1 MNDASGERAMTAVS
15 VHTRARSHATAAA
28 LGLGLV
34 LSATALPGPAPARA
48 QEVKNLQQTNV
59 LKQVSFE
66 QNLNAQLPLDTPL
79 RDESGSPVTI
89 GDFFGKKPVVVL
101 FVYFECPMLCKVEL
115 NGLVRNLRALSM
127 SAGREFEI
135 VTVSI
140 DPREDAKLASAKKRG
155 YVKWYDRPGV
165 EQGWHFLTGDDPS
178 IRRLTGVA
186 GFRYTYDAKTDQ
198 YAHPAGLIVATPG
211 GRISRYIYGV
221 DFPASDLRLALVEA
235 SSGKIGSPVDRLLL
249 TCFHYDPS
257 TGRYNFAIM
266 SLLRILGAATVL
278 GLATYMGVNFLRDRR
293 RAAARPETG
302 AVGV

>member
-1 MNDASGERAMTAVS
+1 MTAAS
-15 VHTRARSHATAAA
+15 VRSNSSRRPRRAAA
-28 LGLGLV
+28 RAAWLGLALTA
-34 LSATALPGPAPARA
+34 SALLCHASVRA
-48 QEVKNLQQTNV
+48 QEVKNLQQTGI
-59 LKQVSFE
+59 LKQVAFE
-66 QNLNAQLPLDTPL
+66 QNLNAQLPLETPL
-79 RDESGSPVTI
+79 RDESGRAVTF
-89 GDFFGKKPVVVL
+89 GDYFGKKPVVLL

-115 NGLVRNLRALSM
+115 NGLVRNLRALSL
-127 SAGREFEI
+127 SAGREFDI

-155 YVKWYDRPGV
+155 YVKWYDREGADA
-165 EQGWHFLTGDDPS
+165 GWHFLTGEEPA

-186 GFRYTYDAKTDQ
+186 GFRYTYDAKSDQ

-221 DFPASDLRLALVEA
+221 DFPANDLRLALVEA

-266 SLLRILGAATVL
+266 SAIRILGTGTALALAAF
-278 GLATYMGVNFLRDRR
+278 MGVNFLRDRR
-293 RAAARPETG
+293 RAAASAAG
-302 AVGV
+302 AVGA

>member
-1 MNDASGERAMTAVS
+1 MTAS
-15 VHTRARSHATAAA
+15 VPTHATVAT
-28 LGLGLV
+28 LGLALV
-34 LSATALPGPAPARA
+34 LGATAVPGLTPARA
-48 QEVKNLQQTNV
+48 QAVKNLQQTGV

-79 RDESGSPVTI
+79 RDESGSPVKF
-89 GDFFGKKPVVVL
+89 GDYFGKKPVVVL

-115 NGLVRNLRALSM
+115 NGLVRNLRALSL
-127 SAGREFEI
+127 SAGQEFEI

-140 DPREDAKLASAKKRG
+140 DPREDARLASAKKRG

-165 EQGWHFLTGDDPS
+165 EQGWHFLTGDEPS

-186 GFRYTYDAKTDQ
+186 GFRYTYDARTDQ
-198 YAHPAGLIVATPG
+198 FAHPAGLIVATPG

-235 SSGKIGSPVDRLLL
+235 SNGKIGSPVDRLLL

-278 GLATYMGVNFLRDRR
+278 GLATYMGLSLLRDRR
-293 RAAARPETG
+293 RAAAKPETG
-302 AVGV
+302 AVGA

>member
-1 MNDASGERAMTAVS
+1 MTAASVS
-15 VHTRARSHATAAA
+15 TRDRSRAAA
-28 LGLGLV
+28 VAAGLALA
-34 LSATALPGPAPARA
+34 LSAIGLPGSGPALG
-48 QEVKNLQQTNV
+48 QEVKNLQQTGL

-79 RDESGSPVTI
+79 RDESGNTVRF
-89 GDFFGKKPVVVL
+89 GDYFGKRPVVVL

-115 NGLVRNLRALSM
+115 NGLVRNLKALAI
-127 SAGREFEI
+127 SAGQEFEI

-165 EQGWHFLTGDDPS
+165 EQGWHFLTGDEPS

-266 SLLRILGAATVL
+266 SLLRILGTITALSLAA
-278 GLATYMGVNFLRDRR
+278 YMGMSFLRDRR
-293 RAAARPETG
+293 RAAASPAPSALG
-302 AVGV
+302 A

>member
-1 MNDASGERAMTAVS
+1 MTDSSGERAMTAFLRTHV
-15 VHTRARSHATAAA
+15 RARAVAA
-28 LGLGLV
+28 LAPGLGLV
-34 LSATALPGPAPARA
+34 LGAIVLLGPASA
-48 QEVKNLQQTNV
+48 QEIKNQQQISI
-59 LKQVSFE
+59 LKQVNFE

-79 RDESGSPVTI
+79 RDESGATVRF
-89 GDFFGKKPVVVL
+89 GDYFGKKPVVLL

-115 NGLVRNLRALSM
+115 NGLVRNLRALSI

-165 EQGWHFLTGDDPS
+165 EHGWHFLTGDEPS

-186 GFRYTYDAKTDQ
+186 GFRYTYDAKSDQ

-249 TCFHYDPS
+249 TCFHYDPT

-266 SLLRILGAATVL
+266 SVLRILGTGTVL
-278 GLATYMGVNFLRDRR
+278 ALATYMGVNFLRDRR
-293 RAAARPETG
+293 RAAVARAAAG
-302 AVGV
+302 AVGA